1 VIAIIRPH
9 AGGVEAGVL
18 RPPLDVPDIDL
29 GTTAS
34 ADRAKDIALAQP
46 LIVALGV
53 TVAGYLGLPGTP
65 TGVSAWSA
73 GRSMVCWR
81 ASPPWRAGEL

>member
-1 VIAIIRPH
+1 VIAIIRPQ
-9 AGGVEAGVL
+9 AGGVEAGCAA
-18 RPPLDVPDIDL
+18 RPPFDVPDIDL

-53 TVAGYLGLPGTP
+53 TVAGYLGLPRTP
-65 TGVSAWSA
+65 TGVSVWSA
-73 GRSMVCWR
+73 GRSMMCWR
-81 ASPPWRAGEL
+81 ASPPWRAG